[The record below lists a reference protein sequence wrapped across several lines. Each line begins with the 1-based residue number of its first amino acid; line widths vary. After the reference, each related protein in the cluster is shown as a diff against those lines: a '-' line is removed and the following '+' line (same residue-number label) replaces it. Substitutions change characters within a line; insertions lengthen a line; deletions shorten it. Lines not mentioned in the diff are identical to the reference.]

1 MATEE
6 RFQRVLENLNQ
17 AALGDV
23 EWASVAGLINDMIRT
38 NGHSVTYAE
47 AGPGGESQ
55 IRFSRFFVGTE
66 SRDDLKQ
73 LYYRDYFWRDEAIP
87 RLYGIGD
94 RELVHKSDL
103 YTDQE
108 KRTSAAYN
116 EFRCVNNT
124 QNGFFMGLDGLDGDG
139 IVLSFGD
146 STERRGWGHD
156 QIQAVRRLAPH
167 LRRFARV
174 RGAMADARALGASLG
189 ELLETRRL
197 GIIQLDRCGRILE
210 ANDRARYILLKRD
223 GARRPGGCPG
233 CRAPGGERGATV
245 LARAGAARA
254 RRSGRRGLDEDHAQ
268 EGTRA
273 AGAGSPPVCGEWL
286 RTIGRRGWRHWCLSL
301 TRQPDPRVDADL
313 ATEVL
318 GLTPAESLVAVAL
331 TTGQTVAG
339 IAHARGCAES
349 TVRSHVKRVYRKL
362 GIRKQTELVRRIL
375 SLEGLR
381 KFFPLTGKSAPSP
394 KEGTRV
400 WSPLPH
406 IRFIHRCT
414 GSWETWCTRGQ
425 CPAVLTLREQ
435 GCNIDPQ
442 EESMT
447 RKNLGTIVLA
457 LATITLALPWPDAV
471 TAQTQAHRGRR
482 PEPGDGGFGGGWRD
496 PHPGIGQPAG
506 TRGLGRNSDVGAMGT
521 SPRCRL
527 LPEGLR

>member
-94 RELVHKSDL
+94 GELVHKSDL

-167 LRRFARV
+167 MRRFARV

-223 GARRPGGCPG
+223 GLADRGG
-233 CRAPGGERGATV
+233 V
-245 LARAGAARA
+245 LAAGHQGENAE
-254 RRSGRRGLDEDHAQ
+254 LQCLLAQ
-268 EGTRA
+268 ALPAHGVQ
-273 AGAGSPPVCGEWL
+273 GAGGSMKITRRKARGPLVLEIHPV
-286 RTIGRRGWRHWCLSL
+286 RGMGADYRASRLAAL
-301 TRQPDPRVDADL
+301 VLVVDPADRPRVDPDL
-313 ATEVL
+313 AAEVL

-331 TTGQTVAG
+331 ATGQTVAG
-339 IAHARGCAES
+339 IADAQGCGES
-349 TVRSHVKRVYRKL
+349 TVRTHVKRIYRKL

-381 KFFPLTGKSAPSP
+381 KS
-394 KEGTRV
+394 
-400 WSPLPH
+400 
-406 IRFIHRCT
+406 
-414 GSWETWCTRGQ
+414 
-425 CPAVLTLREQ
+425 
-435 GCNIDPQ
+435 
-442 EESMT
+442 
-447 RKNLGTIVLA
+447 
-457 LATITLALPWPDAV
+457 
-471 TAQTQAHRGRR
+471 
-482 PEPGDGGFGGGWRD
+482 FG
-496 PHPGIGQPAG
+496 
-506 TRGLGRNSDVGAMGT
+506 
-521 SPRCRL
+521 
-527 LPEGLR
+527 